1 MRGFGV
7 NLKFKTLNF
16 LNFQANLCFGMLNFK
31 ANFMAKIVAKLN
43 FLVFGF
49 KNLNFL
55 NFQANLFFG
64 MLNFLNFKANF
75 GLKTPN
81 FRGF

>member
-7 NLKFKTLNF
+7 NFNFKTLNF
-16 LNFQANLCFGMLNFK
+16 LNFKANLCFGMLNFK
-31 ANFMAKIVAKLN
+31 ANFMAKIVAKLK
-43 FLVFGF
+43 FLFFGF

-55 NFQANLFFG
+55 NF
-64 MLNFLNFKANF
+64 KANF
-75 GLKTPN
+75 GFETLN